1 MILIAGIGNIFI
13 GDDGFGSE
21 VARRIGR
28 RPTAA
33 GVRVVDF
40 GIRGLDLAFAPLDDY
55 DTIIIVDAA
64 QRGGVPG
71 TIYLIDPDVNELD
84 SNSTIEA
91 HLLDPMRVLA
101 LAHSMGAAL
110 KMSASSA
117 ANPKVSD
124 PWMGGVWDLVLC

>member
-1 MILIAGIGNIFI
+1 
-13 GDDGFGSE
+13 
-21 VARRIGR
+21 

-40 GIRGLDLAFAPLDDY
+40 GIRGLDLAFALLDDY

-64 QRGGVPG
+64 RRGGVPG

-91 HLLDPMRVLA
+91 HLLDPLRVLA
-101 LAHSMGAAL
+101 LAHSMGAELKNVRIVGCEPESFGPLDEGRMGLSPVVAAAVDRAIEAIESLIQEAL
-110 KMSASSA
+110 
-117 ANPKVSD
+117 V
-124 PWMGGVWDLVLC
+124 